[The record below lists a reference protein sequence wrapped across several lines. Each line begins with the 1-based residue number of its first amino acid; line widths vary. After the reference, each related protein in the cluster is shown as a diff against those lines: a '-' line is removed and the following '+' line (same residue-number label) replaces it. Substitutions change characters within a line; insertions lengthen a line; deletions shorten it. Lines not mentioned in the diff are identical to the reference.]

1 LETHNDR
8 DDTKHEPP
16 TTSSLLPAQRHKTN
30 SPSSPINSIED
41 RLSTAALF
49 LRKVVCA
56 LLPGSFWLKR
66 RMRDGVI
73 VTGRNRPGF
82 GGRGF
87 FVFGEALEPE
97 LGFLHHFLR
106 KGDVFVD
113 VGANSG
119 VFSMKAARCVQEEGC
134 VLALEPLP
142 DMLYTLYRNV
152 NLNGFSN
159 VRLRNFCLSDQTG
172 TAEFWINHGRPASS
186 GLVRQDEQAARF
198 STLCFR
204 LDELA
209 AIEKLNR
216 LDYLKIDVEGAE
228 TRILAGASG
237 LIRQFKP
244 IIQVEV
250 TIDPV
255 ASLEGY
261 VRCIYSGSPNC
272 LLLPQGHRL
281 LETCRRLGY
290 KW

>member
-1 LETHNDR
+1 V
-8 DDTKHEPP
+8 
-16 TTSSLLPAQRHKTN
+16 SS
-30 SPSSPINSIED
+30 
-41 RLSTAALF
+41 AALF
-49 LRKVVCA
+49 LRKAACA
-56 LLPGSFWLKR
+56 LLPRSFWLR
-66 RMRDGVI
+66 RRTRDGVI
-73 VTGRNRPGF
+73 VTGLNKAGF

-97 LGFLHHFLR
+97 LDFLHHFLR

-142 DMLYTLYRNV
+142 VMLYTLDRNV
-152 NLNGFSN
+152 MLNGFSN
-159 VRLRNFCLSDQTG
+159 VRLRNFCLSDHNG
-172 TAEFWINHGRPASS
+172 TAELWINHGNPASA
-186 GLVRQDEQAARF
+186 GLVRHDKQAARL
-198 STLCFR
+198 STLCFT
-204 LDELA
+204 LDDLA
-209 AIEKLNR
+209 AIEKLSR

-255 ASLEGY
+255 ASPDGY
-261 VRCIYSGSPNC
+261 VRCTYPGSPNC
-272 LLLPQGHRL
+272 LFLPKGHGH

-290 KW
+290 TW

>member
-1 LETHNDR
+1 MLFFA
-8 DDTKHEPP
+8 EP
-16 TTSSLLPAQRHKTN
+16 HKTTFPPY
-30 SPSSPINSIED
+30 SINSIED
-41 RLSTAALF
+41 RVSTAALF
-49 LRKVVCA
+49 FRKVVCA
-56 LLPGSFWLKR
+56 LLPGTFWLKR
-66 RMRDGVI
+66 RMRNGVI
-73 VTGRNRPGF
+73 VTGMNKPGF

-97 LGFLHHFLR
+97 LNFLDHFLR

-134 VLALEPLP
+134 VLAIEPLP

-152 NLNGFSN
+152 TLNGFSN
-159 VRLRNFCLSDQTG
+159 VRLRNFCLSDHTG
-172 TAEFWINHGRPASS
+172 RAEFWINHGRPTCS
-186 GLVRQDEQAARF
+186 GLVRHDEKASRF
-198 STLCFR
+198 STLCLR

-228 TRILAGASG
+228 SRILAGASG

-255 ASLEGY
+255 ATLDEY
-261 VRCIYSGSPNC
+261 VQCTYPGSPNC
-272 LLLPQGHRL
+272 LLLPRGHRL

>member
-1 LETHNDR
+1 MNTV
-8 DDTKHEPP
+8 
-16 TTSSLLPAQRHKTN
+16 
-30 SPSSPINSIED
+30 
-41 RLSTAALF
+41 ALY
-49 LRKVVCA
+49 LRKGVCA

-73 VTGRNRPGF
+73 VTGMNKPGF

-97 LGFLHHFLR
+97 LNFLHHFLR

-119 VFSMKAARCVQEEGC
+119 VFSMKAAKCVQDEGC
-134 VLALEPLP
+134 VLAFEPLP

-159 VRLRNFCLSDQTG
+159 VRLRNFCLSDHTG
-172 TAEFWINHGRPASS
+172 TGEFWINHGRPASS
-186 GLVRQDEQAARF
+186 GLVRHDAQAARF
-198 STLCFR
+198 STLCLR

-228 TRILAGASG
+228 TSILAGAAG

-255 ASLEGY
+255 ASLDEY
-261 VRCIYSGSPNC
+261 VRCTYPGSPNC

-281 LETCRRLGY
+281 LEICQRLGY
-290 KW
+290 QR